1 MHSQEIDSK
10 KYMIER
16 IREEND
22 EHLEFLTTEIMELKK
37 EMSTK
42 AKPEDQTEEESS
54 RLLEELEARIN
65 AKEMEIDSLTAE
77 YEEKMTLLF

>member
-1 MHSQEIDSK
+1 
-10 KYMIER
+10 MIER

-42 AKPEDQTEEESS
+42 AKPED
-54 RLLEELEARIN
+54 
-65 AKEMEIDSLTAE
+65 
-77 YEEKMTLLF
+77 